1 MPKYICFFSYTRE
14 AGKAMIEKPTD
25 RVAAA
30 KALVESV
37 GGKMECFYWMH
48 GHHDGFFIA
57 DYQGRHVRG
66 RSGGCGREHGRYNP
80 GRNPRAVR
88 RCRPGP
94 DPESGQDRPR
104 RVQAAHGLIAGR
116 TGSSSAAPPLRGAPS
131 LPFRRPPVERVPAP
145 RSPVT
150 YSTRRTA
157 AASSKPTTTPN
168 GRTPQ

>member
-57 DYQGRHVRG
+57 DYQDGDVWATAWKKGPGSRHEMFGKLGIKCRTFRDSNNPNATG
-66 RSGGCGREHGRYNP
+66 LMAEIPDMAKFQELLRSDEGQKAMRE
-80 GRNPRAVR
+80 
-88 RCRPGP
+88 
-94 DPESGQDRPR
+94 D
-104 RVQAAHGLIAGR
+104 GLKVDTMR
-116 TGSSSAAPPLRGAPS
+116 ML
-131 LPFRRPPVERVPAP
+131 VEF
-145 RSPVT
+145 
-150 YSTRRTA
+150 
-157 AASSKPTTTPN
+157 TP
-168 GRTPQ
+168 